1 MSTNDV
7 VESSTNRYPP
17 VDLFTEELVKEPRW
31 YTLGM
36 FLGVPTR
43 DLDAINFNHSLEG
56 IMRCLIEMHKYLHS
70 TGKPL
75 SWEKIASSLSKM
87 DNCYLARC
95 IRNKYCQTSEQ
106 KVSPVSTAKPST
118 PDRQLRCSSASDS
131 ASMNQKDSTPSSVF
145 RENNKET
152 VIDVPEEVKKDFL
165 NLTRLFSA
173 LVTEIECAFRRS
185 KIHIQDLQR
194 FIEEECELA
203 PLSGVEATIE
213 NVFSRARQHYS
224 LLGYNLLEF
233 LVQTFLSE
241 NEPLQKKMSVYSETV
256 NRFKNSAK
264 LIDLMCLVEKQVK
277 TDRHKIVKLKL
288 REFWA
293 KITVKKFE
301 KLVIE
306 IFDVLYNR
314 VSQISVGRGCICVS
328 WMIPD
333 IADPLGLIP
342 PRPLEFIKA
351 VGIVSL
357 HIGDSVVYDI
367 PGEGCEVMGAAMLQA
382 IELKS
387 TRAIELLQAIKCDPE
402 VEKDSLLRR
411 RSGSSSKLRNP
422 LSFVLYPFR
431 KWRRKQQNKGEMDTV
446 HTGSVAK
453 YGEKLED
460 VQSEKCS
467 VFDGRQSSL
476 NRSTS
481 YESKQSF
488 DELEPLKTERQT
500 HEFDIGSTN
509 TRSTERRQLGSQQ
522 RTLWSSGYGEIYMK
536 FLYSLCDLLNLWY
549 CMRCLHI
556 LV

>member
-1 MSTNDV
+1 MSTDDV
-7 VESSTNRYPP
+7 IESSTNRYPP

-118 PDRQLRCSSASDS
+118 PDRQRQRSSASDS
-131 ASMNQKDSTPSSVF
+131 ASMNQKDDSTHSSVF

-185 KIHIQDLQR
+185 KIPIQDLQR

-328 WMIPD
+328 WVIPD
-333 IADPLGLIP
+333 MADPLSLIP
-342 PRPLEFIKA
+342 PQPQAFIKA
-351 VGIVSL
+351 IGIVSL

-367 PGEGCEVMGAAMLQA
+367 PGEGCEVMKAAMLQA

-387 TRAIELLQAIKCDPE
+387 TRAIELLQAIGCDHE
-402 VEKDSLLRR
+402 VEKDNLLHR

-422 LSFVLYPFR
+422 LSFVMYPFK
-431 KWRRKQQNKGEMDTV
+431 KWRRKQQNNGEMDTV
-446 HTGSVAK
+446 HTDSVTK
-453 YGEKLED
+453 YSEKLED
-460 VQSEKCS
+460 VKSETCS
-467 VFDGRQSSL
+467 VFDGSQQASL
-476 NRSTS
+476 SS
-481 YESKQSF
+481 YESKQPF
-488 DELEPLKTERQT
+488 DKLQPLKSERQT

-509 TRSTERRQLGSQQ
+509 TQSTERRHLGSQQ
-522 RTLWSSGYGEIYMK
+522 RTLWSSGYGEIFMK
-536 FLYSLCDLLNLWY
+536 FSLWS
-549 CMRCLHI
+549 M
-556 LV
+556 